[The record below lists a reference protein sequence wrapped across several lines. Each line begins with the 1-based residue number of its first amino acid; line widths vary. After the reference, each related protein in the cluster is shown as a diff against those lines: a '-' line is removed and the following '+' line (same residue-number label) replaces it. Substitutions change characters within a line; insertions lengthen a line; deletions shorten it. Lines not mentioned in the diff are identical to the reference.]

1 MTKDRDNDEQIRDLI
16 ETGTDIT
23 GGAVGAAAGLL
34 IGGPAGA
41 IAGGASGP
49 AAARALRYLASEFTH
64 RVLGQRE
71 EARVGAVLEF
81 AAEKIQQNIEQGQQV
96 RQDGFFEE
104 ELGER
109 SPAEEV
115 FEGVILAAQRE
126 PQEKKIRFY
135 GNLVANIAFHSE
147 IDREQGTCLI
157 SLGESFSY
165 RQLCLLRLFAVNN
178 KFRLR
183 EKDHRE
189 GGLSGA
195 KRIALVQEIYSL
207 TGRGLLSAG
216 SEAVLGV
223 TDIIPG
229 KMSVQGVAAT
239 LHSLMEL
246 QEISSQDLNR
256 TAHWLR

>member
-1 MTKDRDNDEQIRDLI
+1 M
-16 ETGTDIT
+16 
-23 GGAVGAAAGLL
+23 
-34 IGGPAGA
+34 
-41 IAGGASGP
+41 
-49 AAARALRYLASEFTH
+49 
-64 RVLGQRE
+64 
-71 EARVGAVLEF
+71 
-81 AAEKIQQNIEQGQQV
+81 
-96 RQDGFFEE
+96 
-104 ELGER
+104 
-109 SPAEEV
+109 
-115 FEGVILAAQRE
+115 
-126 PQEKKIRFY
+126 
-135 GNLVANIAFHSE
+135 ANIAFHPE
-147 IDREQGTCLI
+147 IDRDQATLLI
-157 SLGESFSY
+157 SLGESLSY

-183 EKDHRE
+183 EKDYRE

-207 TGRGLLSAG
+207 AGRGLLSAG
-216 SEAVLGV
+216 GEAVLGV

>member
-1 MTKDRDNDEQIRDLI
+1 MSERKTSDSQIRELV
-16 ETGTDIT
+16 ETGSDIA
-23 GGAVGAAAGLL
+23 GGAVGGALGYL
-34 IGGPAGA
+34 ITGPAGA
-41 IAGGASGP
+41 VVGSASGP
-49 AAARALRYLASEFTH
+49 AAAVALRYLASEFKQ
-64 RVLGQRE
+64 RVLGPRE
-71 EARVGAVLEF
+71 EVRVGAVIAF
-81 AAEKIQQNIEQGQQV
+81 AGDKIRQNVQQGQRV
-96 RQDGFFEE
+96 RQDEFFEE

-109 SPAEEV
+109 STADEV
-115 FEGVILAAQRE
+115 FEGVLLAAQRE

-135 GNLVANIAFHSE
+135 GNLVANIAFHPE
-147 IDREQGTCLI
+147 IDRDQATFLI
-157 SLGESFSY
+157 SLGESLSY

-183 EKDHRE
+183 EKDYRE

-216 SEAVLGV
+216 GEAVLGV

>member
-115 FEGVILAAQRE
+115 FEGVLLAAQRE

-147 IDREQGTCLI
+147 IDREQASFLI
-157 SLGESFSY
+157 SLGESLSY

-183 EKDHRE
+183 EKDYRE
-189 GGLSGA
+189 GDLSGA
-195 KRIALVQEIYSL
+195 ERIALIQEIYNL
-207 TGRGLLSAG
+207 FGRGLLGAG
-216 SEAVLGV
+216 GEAMLGV
-223 TDIIPG
+223 TDVNPG
-229 KMSVQGVAAT
+229 KMTVQGVAAT
-239 LHSLMEL
+239 LHNLMEL
-246 QEISSQDLNR
+246 WGIPLQDLEQ
-256 TAHWLR
+256 TARLLR